1 MSEPELAQD
10 DALVMA
16 AECPLI
22 RAAYASEDAEVIR
35 RTEAFHP
42 PKRCEYVKRA
52 RQAESTGNGA

>member
-1 MSEPELAQD
+1 MTEPELAQA

-22 RAAYASEDAEVIR
+22 RAAYASEDPDVIR
-35 RTEAFHP
+35 RTEAYHP

-52 RQAESTGNGA
+52 RKAETEGT

>member
-1 MSEPELAQD
+1 MSEPELTES

-16 AECPLI
+16 ADCPLI
-22 RAAYASEDAEVIR
+22 RAAYASEDPDVIK

-52 RQAESTGNGA
+52 RKAEGT